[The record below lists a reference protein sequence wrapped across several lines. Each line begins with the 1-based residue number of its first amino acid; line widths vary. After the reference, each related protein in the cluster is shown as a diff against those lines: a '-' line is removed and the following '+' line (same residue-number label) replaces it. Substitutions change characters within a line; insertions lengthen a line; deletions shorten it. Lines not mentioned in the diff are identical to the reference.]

1 MGEEEELSGSYE
13 SGLSQNLIHCLST
26 TFSVILLAD
35 KPRHTNDF
43 SGCINNVKIQ
53 LCGDMLCPTNC
64 VHSHAASCK
73 VTWLLCVLFIKFI
86 SFYFNFVLIF
96 GFINFLYAKLF
107 IGHSLVIARALKIA
121 AVESCHIMQLFYDN
135 ELQKAIDKGTC
146 N

>member
-1 MGEEEELSGSYE
+1 MGHPSQYTIPLGTDPPSALAMRSPGIPARSTPMGEEEELSGSYE

-73 VTWLLCVLFIKFI
+73 VT
-86 SFYFNFVLIF
+86 
-96 GFINFLYAKLF
+96 
-107 IGHSLVIARALKIA
+107 
-121 AVESCHIMQLFYDN
+121 
-135 ELQKAIDKGTC
+135 
-146 N
+146 